1 MKYHFMRIEEDGTEI
16 TYSDADIYN
25 NILVYLERYNN
36 KSNHFDNMTIEI
48 PSGKLI
54 NNNGY
59 TEKEEVYHINKIK
72 KLAKVIFLDYGDK
85 LEETKDLEKE

>member
-1 MKYHFMRIEEDGTEI
+1 
-16 TYSDADIYN
+16 
-25 NILVYLERYNN
+25 
-36 KSNHFDNMTIEI
+36 MTIEI

-72 KLAKVIFLDYGDK
+72 KLAKVIFWDYGDK